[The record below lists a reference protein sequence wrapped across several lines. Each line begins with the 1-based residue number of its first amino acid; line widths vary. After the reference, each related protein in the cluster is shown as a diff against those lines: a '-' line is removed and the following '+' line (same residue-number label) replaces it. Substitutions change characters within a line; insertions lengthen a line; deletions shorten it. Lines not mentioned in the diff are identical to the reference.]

1 MNKAITDLRQAVQ
14 DMRKTIRRI
23 PEESCLDSMGEWSPR
38 DILAHL
44 IGWNRYTIT
53 ACRKIRMG
61 ELPLKLAGNEGD
73 YGIVDPDSVRLYN
86 STDCEMLLDE
96 IETSYQS
103 LENFLLFMKP
113 EDWDK
118 DFGVQTG
125 EETLTIEN
133 VVRALIKNYQHHL
146 KQLVS
151 WENDLK
157 SQ

>member
-1 MNKAITDLRQAVQ
+1 MNKAISDLRQVVR
-14 DMRKTIRRI
+14 DMRKIIHKI
-23 PEESCLDSMGEWSPR
+23 PPESCLVSMGEWSPR

-61 ELPLKLAGNEGD
+61 ELPSKLAGNESD
-73 YGIVDPDSVRLYN
+73 YSIVDPESVKLYDT
-86 STDCEMLLDE
+86 TDCEMLLDE

-118 DFGVQTG
+118 DFGVRAG
-125 EETLTIEN
+125 EESVTIEN
-133 VVRALIKNYQHHL
+133 VVRALIKNYEFHY
-146 KQLVS
+146 KQLDA
-151 WENDLK
+151 WEERSS